1 MATDNFSNG
10 GRDTHT
16 PSKHYI
22 GIRLQQGVPLLDR
35 DWNEL
40 EDIRRYYE
48 RMLRAHYIGEGV
60 PDIDG
65 FKITPPANAA
75 ANQFVIGAGRCIV
88 NGYDVQNETPI
99 RYSQQTGSPSLP
111 APTQAD
117 IFYVF
122 LSTSIVRIDST
133 MDTDLRNRQDINLET
148 CVRDKLEWAVH
159 AALHPNL
166 PPANSYL
173 LAVITRPAGA
183 TVITTAMIDDRR
195 RTLLNLARVVD
206 TNRTQQAQI
215 SALDTDVH
223 ALQVE
228 LQNIRQQLARLF
240 WDVELTPS
248 RTSAYF
254 GDTVNITVNIRD
266 GLGQPVRNARLLFS
280 SDWGSVD
287 PASAVT
293 DTNGRTTFEVYGVE
307 ADSPPSR
314 SDAAILG
321 RVTQRVKTAEIA
333 NTGALQYSQIRFQP
347 EELTLMS
354 NYIPQ
359 ASLSNIS
366 YGISGPI
373 IRIPPSQP
381 LTVTVYA
388 KEGNGSIVR
397 GIGCLQVSFGM
408 WIKDWTRTK
417 IWETTSRAQ
426 VEVRVGDVLRGSI
439 KERVFDPDIAARG
452 IPRVMDDIFFQT
464 HEAIHD
470 VIFEDPRSSGEA
482 FLQAGLLGQTIAQE
496 SNAILGSKVEAA
508 VTTQLQEFVRDSN
521 IQLDQQ
527 GAQQAHTAISN
538 VTSQHAAGKSQLSK
552 QLLNSGGRVS
562 GAKTLLK

>member
-10 GRDTHT
+10 GRDTHN

-65 FKITPPANAA
+65 FKITPPTNAA

-99 RYSQQTGSPSLP
+99 LFSQQTGSPSLP
-111 APTQAD
+111 APTQPD
-117 IFYVF
+117 VFYVY
-122 LSTSIVRIDST
+122 LSASIVRIDST

-148 CVRDKLEWAVH
+148 CVRDKLEWTVR
-159 AALHPNL
+159 AARHPNL

-173 LAVITRPAGA
+173 LAVITRPVGA
-183 TVITTAMIDDRR
+183 TVITAAMIDDRR
-195 RTLLNLARVVD
+195 RTFLNLARVVD
-206 TNRTQQAQI
+206 INRAQQAQI
-215 SALDTDVH
+215 STLDTGMH
-223 ALQVE
+223 NLQVE

-240 WDVELTPS
+240 WDVELTTS

-254 GDTVNITVNIRD
+254 GDTVNVTVNVRD

-280 SDWGSVD
+280 SDWGSID

-293 DTNGRTTFEVYGVE
+293 DNNGRTTFEVYGVE

-321 RVTQRVKTAEIA
+321 RVTQRVRTAEIS
-333 NTGALQYSQIRFQP
+333 NTGALQYSQIQFQP

-354 NYIPQ
+354 NYIPH

-366 YGISGPI
+366 YGISGPV
-373 IRIPPSQP
+373 IRIPPAQP

-388 KEGNGSIVR
+388 KESNSSIVR

-417 IWETTSRAQ
+417 IWETISRAQ
-426 VEVRVGDVLRGSI
+426 VEVRVGDILRGSV
-439 KERVFDPDIAARG
+439 KERVFDAATAAKG
-452 IPRVMDDIFFQT
+452 IPRVMDDIFTQS
-464 HEAIHD
+464 HVAMRD
-470 VIFEDPRSSGEA
+470 VIFVDPRGGDEA

-496 SNAILGSKVEAA
+496 SNAIIGSKVEVAL
-508 VTTQLQEFVRDSN
+508 TTQLQEFVRDSN
-521 IQLDQQ
+521 VELDQR
-527 GAQQAHTAISN
+527 GAQEAHTAISN

-552 QLLNSGGRVS
+552 QLLNAGGRS
-562 GAKTLLK
+562 FRR